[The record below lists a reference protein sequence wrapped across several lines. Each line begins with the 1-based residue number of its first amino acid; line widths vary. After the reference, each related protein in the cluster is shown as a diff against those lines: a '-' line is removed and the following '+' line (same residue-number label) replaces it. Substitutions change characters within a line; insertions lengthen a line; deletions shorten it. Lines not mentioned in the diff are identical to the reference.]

1 MRSPSPLDRFL
12 LAVFVALAAVL
23 ALQACSE
30 GGSED
35 PTVPPPPEFLQGS
48 LLFGGRT
55 HQQFHGEAV
64 RAIAADESVLA
75 ESTVRENGQ
84 FRFAAE
90 ELGEFVGRI
99 EVGVLVDTGRG
110 EQTVHLSRDLDLTQ
124 FQDGLPLVWIGPVAT
139 LASRYRRLHPEAS
152 IAASEQLAKDLLGIP
167 PDVELHS
174 GLGDTHRSPFSW
186 SMVLA
191 EFEASASGTLDEHID
206 GIVADMGAGAVRSYR
221 KPKPYEAL
229 HRALYGSSEGSTGP
243 GIMAKPEEGFWMKQ
257 LKELPNDAHY
267 SLDAKFVAPGVGW
280 LLHQAGIL
288 PSPPSNA
295 ELLAELEAIQ
305 ETIAEMQTAAVG
317 NTYQLAWQNTMDEI
331 GPACARIRLYT
342 QLWQSYLSPD
352 TYSPQLAGLALHEY
366 AAGGTQGMR
375 EDFYTLSDML
385 VGRGAANGP
394 LVSILAADMM
404 LEKYGNQTPDA
415 DTLFLPM
422 RTNEALD
429 ELRAKQDYFLG
440 HLMLS
445 MNLLMEWA
453 HLDPYAF
460 PYEGLVDGQNLQFQ
474 NLEIVRQM
482 LTGEPNAFPVGSRPG
497 YAADIVA
504 AQQLVPPSS
513 LGSDWILADLPGSG
527 VPARTNYWYMNCW
540 YTGTGYWSSA
550 NQVQANFQL
559 GPWPKGSFRAA
570 WVDEVLQL
578 RQRALRAVPGDV
590 RGGLRKLGWAGVPS
604 TPQDFYI
611 WSPVSDD
618 TYVQGSGTGDYEDAW
633 LVNMDDGTTKR
644 VNNGSYS
651 YQNDGWVLFVRY
663 GPSGTSQINFS
674 SSNQFPPT
682 FSYNDDAGT
691 AVACTRAPQSLGL
704 ASGPQTFPPT
714 VAANYTTT
722 DNLRVGSGGLQTQSI
737 SDVLPFGGAASDA
750 FTTRSRLVWR
760 PDLANGAQG
769 FVVSNALDGSSVP
782 FLQLTNSNPSGNILG
797 ELHTGYS
804 GAAASFLNTR
814 AAPLTISIP
823 VDSLA
828 GQQVAIPGAPP
839 NAAPVLTSVMA
850 VPSNRVF
857 TNPAQTGI
865 RCYATGFYADS
876 LGQPFLFKDHSVSNI
891 NGSVVWSV
899 QSPSGLARFSTSVP
913 NLLLLDPAQGTEQMT
928 ITVTVT
934 ANGVTKTDRQACWT
948 KY

>member
-1 MRSPSPLDRFL
+1 MLLPRSLDSFL
-12 LAVFVALAAVL
+12 ITLLVALFAVL
-23 ALQACSE
+23 GLQACSN

-35 PTVPPPPEFLQGS
+35 PGNPQQASLLQGS
-48 LLFGGRT
+48 LLFGGRA
-55 HQQFHGEAV
+55 HQVFHGETA

-75 ESTVRENGQ
+75 ETGVRSNGQ
-84 FRFAAE
+84 FAFDADA
-90 ELGEFVGRI
+90 LGEFIGRI
-99 EVGVLVDTGRG
+99 EVGVAVSTARG
-110 EQTVHLSRDLDLTQ
+110 EQTVHLSRDLDLRQ
-124 FQDGLPLVWIGPVAT
+124 SKDGVPLVWIGPVAT
-139 LASRYRRLHPEAS
+139 LASRYRRLHPEAG
-152 IAASEQLAKDLLGIP
+152 IDASVQLAKDLLGIP
-167 PDVELHS
+167 SDVEPHS
-174 GLGDTHRSPFSW
+174 GIGDSHRSPFSW

-191 EFEASASGTLDEHID
+191 EFEASTSGTLDEHID
-206 GIVADMGAGAVRSYR
+206 AIVTEMGTGRVRSYR
-221 KPKPYEAL
+221 KPAPYEAL
-229 HRALYGSSEGSTGP
+229 HRALYGPSGISGDP
-243 GIMAKPEEGFWMKQ
+243 GIMPKSEEGFWMKQ

-267 SLDAKFVAPGVGW
+267 SLDAKTVAPLVGW

-295 ELLAELEAIQ
+295 ELLEELEAIQ

-342 QLWQSYLSPD
+342 QLWQSYLSPE

-366 AAGGTQGMR
+366 AAAGAQGMR

-404 LEKYGNQTPDA
+404 LEKYGNQAPDA

-482 LTGEPNAFPVGSRPG
+482 QTGEPSAFPVGSRPG

-527 VPARTNYWYMNCW
+527 VPPRTNYWYMNCW
-540 YTGTGYWSSA
+540 YTGTGYWDAA
-550 NQVQANFQL
+550 NYAQANFQL

-578 RQRALRAVPGDV
+578 RDRALRAVPGDV

-618 TYVQGSGTGDYEDAW
+618 TYVQGSGTGDYKDAW

-651 YQNDGWVLFVRY
+651 YETDEWVLFVRY

-722 DNLRVGSGGLQTQSI
+722 DNLRIGSGGQQTQSI

-769 FVVSNALDGSSVP
+769 FVVSSALDGSSVP
-782 FLQLTNSNPSGNILG
+782 FLQLTNANPSGNILG

-823 VDSLA
+823 VASLA
-828 GQQVAIPGAPP
+828 GQQATIPGAPP

-857 TNPAQTGI
+857 TNPAQTGV

-876 LGQPFLFKDHSVSNI
+876 LGKPFLFKDHSVSNI

-899 QSPSGLARFSTSVP
+899 DSPSGLARFSTSVP
-913 NLLLLDPAQGTEQMT
+913 NLLLLDPTQGTEQMT

-948 KY
+948 KF

>member
-1 MRSPSPLDRFL
+1 MARRHSCWLLFL
-12 LAVFVALAAVL
+12 LCLTIL
-23 ALQACSE
+23 GLSGCGG
-30 GGSED
+30 GGSGTD
-35 PTVPPPPEFLQGS
+35 APPPRRN
-48 LLFGGRT
+48 LLFGSLHLGGRV
-55 HQQFHGEAV
+55 HQVFHGETV
-64 RAIAADESVLA
+64 RALAVDETVVAEATVL
-75 ESTVRENGQ
+75 ENGQ
-84 FRFAAE
+84 FLFDAD
-90 ELGEFVGRI
+90 ELSEFVGRI
-99 EVGVLVDTGRG
+99 EVGVTVNTVRG
-110 EQTVHLSRDLDLTQ
+110 EQTVHLSRDLDMTQ
-124 FQDGLPLVWIGPVAT
+124 SKDGAPLVWIGPVAT

-152 IAASEQLAKDLLGIP
+152 IASSEQLAKNLLGIP
-167 PDVELHS
+167 ADVEPHS
-174 GLGDTHRSPFSW
+174 GIGDSHRSPFSW

-191 EFEASASGTLDEHID
+191 EFEASASGTLDEHVD
-206 GIVADMGAGAVRSYR
+206 DIVTEMGTGTVRSYR
-221 KPKPYEAL
+221 KPAPYEAL
-229 HRALYGSSEGSTGP
+229 HRALYGPSGISGDP
-243 GIMAKPEEGFWMKQ
+243 GIMPKSEGGFWMKQ

-267 SLDAKFVAPGVGW
+267 SLDAKTVAPLVGW

-342 QLWQSYLSPD
+342 QQWQSYLSPQ

-366 AAGGTQGMR
+366 AAAGAQGMR
-375 EDFYTLSDML
+375 EDFYALSDML

-415 DTLFLPM
+415 DTLYLPM

-453 HLDPYAF
+453 HLDPYTF
-460 PYEGLVDGQNLQFQ
+460 PYEGFVDGQNLQFQ

-482 LTGEPNAFPVGSRPG
+482 QTGEPNAFPVGSRPG

-513 LGSDWILADLPGSG
+513 LGSDWIMADLPGSG

-540 YTGTGYWSSA
+540 YTGGGYWSYA
-550 NQVQANFQL
+550 NAAQANFQL

-578 RQRALRAVPGDV
+578 RDRALRAVPGDV
-590 RGGLRKLGWAGVPS
+590 RGGLRKLGWAGVPN

-611 WSPVSDD
+611 WSPVSTD
-618 TYVQGSGTGDYEDAW
+618 TYVQGSGTGDYLDAW
-633 LVNMDDGTTKR
+633 LVNMDAGTTQR
-644 VNNGSYS
+644 IHNGTSSYK
-651 YQNDGWVLFVRY
+651 YDEWVLFVRY
-663 GPSGTSQINFS
+663 GPSGIAQINYLAD
-674 SSNQFPPT
+674 NQFPPT
-682 FSYNDDAGT
+682 YSYNDDAGT
-691 AVACTRAPQSLGL
+691 AVVCTRKPQSLGL
-704 ASGPQTFPPT
+704 AGGPQTFPPT
-714 VAANYTTT
+714 VNANYTTT
-722 DNLRVGSGGLQTQSI
+722 DNLRYSAGGLQTQSI
-737 SDVLPFGGAASDA
+737 SYILPFGGASSDA

-769 FVVSNALDGSSVP
+769 FVVSNVPDGAGVP
-782 FLQLTNSNPSGNILG
+782 FLQLTNTNPSGNMLG
-797 ELHTGYS
+797 ELYSGYS

-823 VDSLA
+823 VASLA
-828 GQQVAIPGAPP
+828 GQQATIPGAPP

-850 VPSNRVF
+850 MPSNRVF
-857 TNPAQTGI
+857 TNPAQAGV

-876 LGQPFLFKDHSVSNI
+876 LGKPFLFKDHSVSNI

-899 QSPSGLARFSTSVP
+899 DSPSGLARFSTSVP

-948 KY
+948 KF